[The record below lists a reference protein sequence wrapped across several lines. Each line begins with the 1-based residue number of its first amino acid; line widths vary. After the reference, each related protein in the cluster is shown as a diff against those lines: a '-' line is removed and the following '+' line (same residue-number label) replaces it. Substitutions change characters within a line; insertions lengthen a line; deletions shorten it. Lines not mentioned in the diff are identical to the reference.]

1 MKIVIDIEEGR
12 YNWIMSHA
20 SNDAGD
26 YANSEDLFFRKAVES
41 GTVLPKGHG
50 KLVDGDLLDSK
61 MYHAAFET
69 DTNFQKWDSGC
80 WIRYKLYENI
90 RDEIPVVLAADKEH

>member
-1 MKIVIDIEEGR
+1 MQIVIDIEDGR

-20 SNDAGD
+20 SNDPGD

-50 KLVDGDLLDSK
+50 DLIDRDKLEKDTEWSEYEDGFISYTHLQI
-61 MYHAAFET
+61 F
-69 DTNFQKWDSGC
+69 
-80 WIRYKLYENI
+80 
-90 RDEIPVVLAADKEH
+90 DEPVVIPADKGD